1 MKKTPLIF
9 AVLLPMLLYGQ
20 DDIPV
25 VASGTLETDDYQ
37 WSFTMGD
44 LAILTL
50 QTADYCWTQGSQQP
64 QLNSVGTQQ
73 PVLPDA
79 TMTLFPNPTEGVL
92 FCTVAMPSDNVPLR
106 ADMFDAAGRYVA
118 LNLPVV
124 RSNEKSRLVLTSLPA
139 GSYFLAVSDVEGRR
153 IVKQFQ
159 KI

>member
-1 MKKTPLIF
+1 MKKTPLFF
-9 AVLLPMLLYGQ
+9 AMLLPMLLYGQ

-25 VASGTLETDDYQ
+25 VASGTFETADYQ

-64 QLNSVGTQQ
+64 QLNTVGTHQ

-79 TMTLFPNPTEGVL
+79 TLTLFPNPTDGTI
-92 FCTVAMPSDNVPLR
+92 FCTVAMPTDNVTLR
-106 ADMFDAAGRYVA
+106 ADVFDAAGRYVA
-118 LNLPVV
+118 LTMPPVK
-124 RSNEKSRLVLTSLPA
+124 SNEKLRLVLSALPA
-139 GSYFLAVSDVEGRR
+139 GSYFLAVSDAEGRR